1 MAKTTHGVEAPEPGA
16 QLNFAS
22 MWKMPPGFRRRRSA
36 VALKK
41 EDLFKQAVTEMTGR
55 QSKPLPAFRRSQE
68 PRSRMIE
75 EMGSSRVCSVNSSDP
90 SAMIQ
95 THPWSMRQGHSHTR
109 TLGDPP
115 IIGVFW
121 PETI

>member
-36 VALKK
+36 VALAS
-41 EDLFKQAVTEMTGR
+41 LA
-55 QSKPLPAFRRSQE
+55 
-68 PRSRMIE
+68 RSRV
-75 EMGSSRVCSVNSSDP
+75 RVNELGRGVGRERTGTSGVTTRGDDP
-90 SAMIQ
+90 DQ
-95 THPWSMRQGHSHTR
+95 SMVDEAGTFAYPDFGRS
-109 TLGDPP
+109 P

-121 PETI
+121 PDTI